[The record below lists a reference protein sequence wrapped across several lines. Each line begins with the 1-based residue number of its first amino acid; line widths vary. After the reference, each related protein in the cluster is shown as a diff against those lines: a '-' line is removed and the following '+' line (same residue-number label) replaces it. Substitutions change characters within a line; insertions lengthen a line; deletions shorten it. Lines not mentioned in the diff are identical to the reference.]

1 MKEQHKCSEC
11 GKPFWTSMIKVFVFK
26 QRFCSKDKMVLNVS
40 PDFQT
45 FTCPKCGTVYKKDNS
60 LTFANL
66 GVSITGSTR
75 DFVKAEKEKAT
86 GNVEIEKVMI
96 QENLMDQRCRNY
108 QNRFNQASQKREKKL
123 AMGVSD
129 DIHEIPASITDRDI
143 YKYEIIK
150 KTQEDYRETQKQKAI
165 AEREA
170 QMKLDRENAAK
181 AKLVEDLSNK
191 LQVPPPAPSPIP
203 LIDPETRKLIEKAKR
218 KDARIKKLIEQQE
231 KEKQK
236 IEEAKIQ

>member
-1 MKEQHKCSEC
+1 LS
-11 GKPFWTSMIKVFVFK
+11 
-26 QRFCSKDKMVLNVS
+26 
-40 PDFQT
+40 
-45 FTCPKCGTVYKKDNS
+45 
-60 LTFANL
+60 FANL
-66 GVSITGSTR
+66 GVSIIGSTR

-143 YKYEIIK
+143 YKYEIMK
-150 KTQEDYRETQKQKAI
+150 KTQEDYRETQKQKSI

-181 AKLVEDLSNK
+181 SKLVEDLSNK
-191 LQVPPPAPSPIP
+191 LQVPPAPIP

-218 KDARIKKLIEQQE
+218 KDARIKKLIEQEE
-231 KEKQK
+231 KKNQK